1 MKLLRLSIKELV
13 KRKFFSILMF
23 LVCVI
28 AMQTILSAI
37 TNATSAAYQQKMFE
51 NNIGVDMEKVL
62 HLDYQYTEENPEF
75 ANVIRQY
82 LNYIKE
88 LPGVETI
95 GQFDA
100 TGMYFSE
107 LENMKEYKSINGELL
122 KGQKYE
128 NYPGISQLLSID
140 EEILSFVKGGITEYA
155 ATTSGLFPI
164 YVSEIFKDI
173 LSEGQILTDART
185 GDQYE
190 IVGYFSTGTKWVEE
204 DDIIRFPLISLDGWF
219 IAPFT
224 EKSRDDIM
232 TQLSSLHNT
241 YVFLSDNADTDFV
254 KEQIASY
261 PLQHDFEASAMLL
274 SAEYEVYRSET
285 ATFTTRQMILA
296 LFISIMAIGSIVAVF
311 TTNIL
316 LKKKQY
322 GVWFANGF
330 TLSNIANE
338 IVIEIF
344 SIIFCSGILAWVMK
358 WIEFEQSTDLFK
370 MVLLTAHIRYTL
382 PLYVV
387 LMFILTGVAAL
398 IPVTKLL
405 KYRPCELIG
414 GDINGND

>member
-128 NYPGISQLLSID
+128 NYPGISQLL
-140 EEILSFVKGGITEYA
+140 V
-155 ATTSGLFPI
+155 
-164 YVSEIFKDI
+164 
-173 LSEGQILTDART
+173 
-185 GDQYE
+185 
-190 IVGYFSTGTKWVEE
+190 
-204 DDIIRFPLISLDGWF
+204 
-219 IAPFT
+219 
-224 EKSRDDIM
+224 
-232 TQLSSLHNT
+232 
-241 YVFLSDNADTDFV
+241 
-254 KEQIASY
+254 
-261 PLQHDFEASAMLL
+261 
-274 SAEYEVYRSET
+274 
-285 ATFTTRQMILA
+285 
-296 LFISIMAIGSIVAVF
+296 
-311 TTNIL
+311 
-316 LKKKQY
+316 
-322 GVWFANGF
+322 
-330 TLSNIANE
+330 
-338 IVIEIF
+338 
-344 SIIFCSGILAWVMK
+344 
-358 WIEFEQSTDLFK
+358 
-370 MVLLTAHIRYTL
+370 
-382 PLYVV
+382 
-387 LMFILTGVAAL
+387 
-398 IPVTKLL
+398 
-405 KYRPCELIG
+405 
-414 GDINGND
+414 